1 MEYQVLCILM
11 NTHCLYT
18 TFSTKHALRF
28 TTLSDMLFKTT
39 TTQNDKMNC
48 QYSQIDRKKMRDL
61 KKKEFCKVLTY
72 TSLLVV
78 YFLSIKA
85 SGAIHFIG
93 SFPSVTFL

>member
-48 QYSQIDRKKMRDL
+48 QYSWIDRKQMKDL
-61 KKKEFCKVLTY
+61 KKKEFCKVTTY

-78 YFLSIKA
+78 YFLSINA